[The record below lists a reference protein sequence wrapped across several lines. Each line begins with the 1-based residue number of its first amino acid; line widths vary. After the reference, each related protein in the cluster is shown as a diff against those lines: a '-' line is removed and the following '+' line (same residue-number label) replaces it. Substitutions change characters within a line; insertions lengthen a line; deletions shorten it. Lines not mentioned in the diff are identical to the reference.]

1 MEEIKKILISD
12 PLSNRG
18 LEILGQA
25 KGLSYDIKTGLPPA
39 ELKSLISGYDAIL
52 IRSETKLKAEII
64 EAADR
69 LKVIGRAGS
78 AWTMWTFRRR
88 RKRGSWS

>member
-1 MEEIKKILISD
+1 MEEIKKVLISD

-18 LEILGQA
+18 LEILARA
-25 KGLSYDIKTGLPPA
+25 KNLKYEIKTGLSPE
-39 ELKSLISGYDAIL
+39 ELKKIIPDYDAII

-69 LKVIGRAGS
+69 L
-78 AWTMWTFRRR
+78 
-88 RKRGSWS
+88 